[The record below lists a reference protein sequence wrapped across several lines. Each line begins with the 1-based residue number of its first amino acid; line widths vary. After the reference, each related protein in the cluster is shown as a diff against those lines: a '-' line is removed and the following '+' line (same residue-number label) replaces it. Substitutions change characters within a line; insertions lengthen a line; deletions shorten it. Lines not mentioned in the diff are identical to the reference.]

1 MREKIWRFEYAQ
13 KLREF
18 LIIQTPRLLPSHTKV
33 VLFSGDVYS
42 GLFTKR
48 PLRCRLETLRTIL
61 QREIVRIE
69 NFKNC
74 REFQVDMSY
83 SFSLTTFNPRGKLL
97 QIEYALKAVQ
107 KGQTTVGIR
116 GKLFFSSTSY
126 LDDFRFKLT
135 ARDS

>member
-1 MREKIWRFEYAQ
+1 
-13 KLREF
+13 
-18 LIIQTPRLLPSHTKV
+18 
-33 VLFSGDVYS
+33 
-42 GLFTKR
+42 
-48 PLRCRLETLRTIL
+48 
-61 QREIVRIE
+61 
-69 NFKNC
+69 
-74 REFQVDMSY
+74 MSY

-135 ARDS
+135 RATAKNGAVLATAKVLSSSLIEKETIHKIEKITDSIGTFSLSNSPLAKKNETFETQR